1 MKIRMLLD
9 RICISL
15 KNTGLKVNRI
25 KEKARVEQ
33 GAIYWTN

>member
-1 MKIRMLLD
+1 MLLG

-25 KEKARVEQ
+25 KAKGEG
-33 GAIYWTN
+33 GAGSYLLD